1 MSRGRRWNLSRGP
14 ASSVP
19 RLALWGMALGRS
31 GGMGPHRAAAQV
43 KALQEK
49 VKALAAAADETD
61 AQVSTGGD

>member
-1 MSRGRRWNLSRGP
+1 
-14 ASSVP
+14 
-19 RLALWGMALGRS
+19 MALGRS